1 LEEFLQQEL
10 LWMASVISEARPHN
24 SLLAGL
30 PTDEFQL
37 IQQRF
42 EDVELVKEQIL
53 STQGESV
60 QYVYF
65 PTSGLVSCRASGS
78 QGESVEIYAVG
89 REGMVDPAA
98 VLTSIAAVTAEVQI
112 AGRAYRMQV
121 DDVCTAIRNT
131 QEFPRALL
139 KYAYSLAVRMVQ
151 ATKCAMF
158 HTVKQRVVLWLLFAH
173 RAHGNVIPCT
183 HQAIAEALGARRASI
198 TLVLDSLVRAGLIE
212 RHRGRLVIANRGRL
226 EDASCECFQLIKA
239 GLEPDLE
246 CDVVA
251 ETTS

>member
-1 LEEFLQQEL
+1 
-10 LWMASVISEARPHN
+10 MATVNPQVRPHN

-30 PTDEFQL
+30 PPNELDL

-42 EDVELVKEQIL
+42 DYVELAKEQIL
-53 STQGESV
+53 STQGEPV
-60 QYVYF
+60 KYVYF
-65 PTSGLVSCRASGS
+65 PTSGLVSCRAGS
-78 QGESVEIYAVG
+78 SNGDSVEIHAVG
-89 REGMVDPAA
+89 REGMVEPAA

-112 AGRAYRMQV
+112 PGRAYRIEV
-121 DDVCTAIRNT
+121 DELCGVIRQT
-131 QEFPRALL
+131 TELPRVLL
-139 KYAYSLAVRMVQ
+139 RYADSLAVRMVQ

-183 HQAIAEALGARRASI
+183 HQAIADALGARRASI
-198 TLVLDSLVRAGLIE
+198 TLVLDSLVQAGIIE
-212 RHRGRLVIANRGRL
+212 RHRGRIIIANRGRL
-226 EDASCECFQLIKA
+226 EEASCECFQLIKA

-246 CDVVA
+246 CELAA